1 MTQYI
6 NNVFWGLTVQNLFFS
21 FYRKED
27 VNKMASKTQNA
38 SFDVKKTLEAVEEQ
52 FQTLQIL
59 NEDGEVVNEAA
70 MPELTD
76 EQLQEL
82 MRRMVYT
89 RILDQRSISLNRQ
102 GRLGFYAPTAGQEAS
117 QLASQFALEKED
129 FILPGYRDVPQLI
142 WHGLPLYQ
150 AFLFSRG
157 HFQGN
162 QIPEGVNVLSPQ
174 IIIGAQYVQAA
185 GVALGMKKNGTKAVA
200 VTYTGDGGTSQGDFY
215 EGINFAGAFKAP
227 AIFIVQNN
235 RFAISTP
242 VTKQSATKTLAQKA
256 IAAGIPGIQVDGMD
270 PLAVYAATS
279 EARERALNGEGPTLI
294 ETLTYRYGPHTMSG
308 DDPTRYRTADLDNEW
323 EKKDPLVRFRKF
335 LEKKG
340 LWNEEKENAVI
351 EQAKEEIKEAIKKA
365 DAAPKQ
371 KVTDLI
377 SIMFEEMPYNLKE
390 QFEIYQEKESK

>member
-1 MTQYI
+1 
-6 NNVFWGLTVQNLFFS
+6 
-21 FYRKED
+21 
-27 VNKMASKTQNA
+27 MASKTQNA
-38 SFDVKKTLEAVEEQ
+38 QLDAKKVLQAVEDQ

-59 NEDGEVVNEAA
+59 NEEGEVVNESA
-70 MPELTD
+70 MPDLTD

-129 FILPGYRDVPQLI
+129 FILPGYRDVPQII

-150 AFLFSRG
+150 AFLWSRG
-157 HFQGN
+157 HLQGG
-162 QIPEGVNVLSPQ
+162 QIPEGVNIAIPQ
-174 IIIGAQYVQAA
+174 IIIGAQYVQTA
-185 GVALGMKKNGTKAVA
+185 GVALGMKKRGAKAVA
-200 VTYTGDGGTSQGDFY
+200 ITYTGDGGTSQGDFY
-215 EGINFAGAFKAP
+215 EGINFAGAFNAP

-242 VTKQSATKTLAQKA
+242 VDKQSAAKTLAQKA
-256 IAAGIPGIQVDGMD
+256 VAAGIPGIQVDGMD
-270 PLAVYAATS
+270 PLAVYAATHD
-279 EARERALNGEGPTLI
+279 ARVRAINGEGPTLI
-294 ETLTYRYGPHTMSG
+294 ETLTYRYGPHTMAG
-308 DDPTRYRTADLDNEW
+308 DDPTRYRTSDLDNEW

-335 LEKKG
+335 LENKG
-340 LWNEEKENAVI
+340 IWSEEKENEVI
-351 EQAKEEIKEAIKKA
+351 EKAKEDIKDAIKKA

-377 SIMFEEMPYNLKE
+377 SIMHEEMPFNLKE
-390 QFEIYQEKESK
+390 QYEIYKEKESK

>member
-1 MTQYI
+1 
-6 NNVFWGLTVQNLFFS
+6 
-21 FYRKED
+21 
-27 VNKMASKTQNA
+27 MASKTQKA
-38 SFDVKKTLEAVEEQ
+38 PLDVKKSLQTAEEQ
-52 FQTLQIL
+52 FQTFQIL
-59 NEDGEVVNEAA
+59 NEEGEVVNEAA
-70 MPELTD
+70 MPNLTD

-157 HFQGN
+157 HYHGN

-185 GVALGMKKNGTKAVA
+185 GVALGLKKNGTKAVA
-200 VTYTGDGGTSQGDFY
+200 ITYTGDGGASQGDFY

-242 VTKQSATKTLAQKA
+242 VEKQSAAKTIAQKA
-256 IAAGIPGIQVDGMD
+256 MAAGIPGIQVDGMD
-270 PLAVYAATS
+270 PLAVYVAVRD
-279 EARERALNGEGPTLI
+279 ARERAINGEGPTLI
-294 ETLTYRYGPHTMSG
+294 ETLTYRYGPHTMAG
-308 DDPTRYRTADLDNEW
+308 DDPTRYRSADLDNEW

-340 LWNEEKENAVI
+340 LWSEELENEVI
-351 EQAKEEIKEAIKKA
+351 EQAKEDIKEAIKKA
-365 DAAPKQ
+365 DETPKQ
-371 KVTDLI
+371 KVTDLM
-377 SIMFEEMPYNLKE
+377 SIMFEEMPHYLKE
-390 QFEIYQEKESK
+390 QYEIYKAKESK